1 MLGDDVAVSRYVSV
15 GHGITLSQVSVG
27 DDVFVGQASLGDDV
41 AVGQVSVG
49 VMSPY
54 VVSVSDVGG

>member
-1 MLGDDVAVSRYVSV
+1 MSV

-27 DDVFVGQASLGDDV
+27 DDVFVGQVSLGDDV

-49 VMSPY
+49 LMSPY

>member
-1 MLGDDVAVSRYVSV
+1 MSV

-27 DDVFVGQASLGDDV
+27 DDVFVGQVSLGDDV

>member
-1 MLGDDVAVSRYVSV
+1 MSV

>member
-1 MLGDDVAVSRYVSV
+1 MSV

-27 DDVFVGQASLGDDV
+27 DDVAVGQVSLGDDV